1 MKWPLL
7 IVVVYGASNVLA
19 DIEDDDEKALSML
32 VLGMFVS
39 HLEIESR
46 NLDKSTHNNNF

>member
-1 MKWPLL
+1 MMKWPLL
-7 IVVVYGASNVLA
+7 VVVVYSSSNVLA

-39 HLEIESR
+39 HFKKTL
-46 NLDKSTHNNNF
+46 NHA